1 MRFSTLSVSQFSY
14 CCSGLRRLKLAGK
27 WERVAGGERSMMM
40 MVVVGRRWLLFLLC
54 LHSATEVDI
63 FVLCAFQGG
72 IFIII
77 PFSACAPLV
86 YRLFRHFS
94 SVCQSWFSLVLMP
107 LIMFRALSVWLSVS
121 GISVYLFFP
130 MPAGRK
136 LASQATPCTQIAAN
150 KGKLSAK
157 ESCVRLNISFAIP
170 VLRYPEEC
178 VWMRK
183 VFTSMIAVHFFGE
196 KKNVYITLLK
206 NKKTKKSKGKDFCK
220 SKYIRKIYF
229 QIWHSREPNKSVRT
243 FQK

>member
-63 FVLCAFQGG
+63 FVLGAFQGG

-196 KKNVYITLLK
+196 KKKCLHYFA
-206 NKKTKKSKGKDFCK
+206 KK
-220 SKYIRKIYF
+220 
-229 QIWHSREPNKSVRT
+229 
-243 FQK
+243 